1 VTRRIETS
9 LLVVEGFTDDGF
21 EYRAGDR
28 APLAFASIR
37 RLALAK
43 PEMFIV
49 EHVAEPLD
57 VAWLRAIDEGHEA
70 AYQQAKKEQEAGK
83 ERAERALR
91 DELKA
96 QEERRDDPK
105 LSRRFEKQ
113 ERDGE
118 ERREA
123 VRENRKRQQLE
134 RQAALS
140 TAAVF
145 IPERQGVRRPLRQR
159 TARSRR

>member
-1 VTRRIETS
+1 VTQRNEKT
-9 LLVVEGFTDDGF
+9 LLVVEPFTDDGF

-37 RLALAK
+37 RLALAN
-43 PEMFIV
+43 PEMFMV

-57 VAWLRAIDEGHEA
+57 VAWLRALDERHEA
-70 AYQQAKKEQEAGK
+70 AYREARAREDAGK

-105 LSRRFEKQ
+105 LLKRFEQQ
-113 ERDGE
+113 EREDS
-118 ERREA
+118 ERRQA

-134 RQAALS
+134 RQAALLGGGFHS
-140 TAAVF
+140 D
-145 IPERQGVRRPLRQR
+145 
-159 TARSRR
+159 